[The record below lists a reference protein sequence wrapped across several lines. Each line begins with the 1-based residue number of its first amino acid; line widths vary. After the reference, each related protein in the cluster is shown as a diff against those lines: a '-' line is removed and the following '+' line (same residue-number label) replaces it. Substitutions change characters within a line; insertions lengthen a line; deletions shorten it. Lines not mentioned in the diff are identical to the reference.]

1 MWRLPARSTHR
12 LATLPGWR
20 PAWSRWDGEHSL
32 ADGGS
37 FFEELKRRHVWRVAI
52 AYAVVAWLLVQVA
65 TQIFPFFN
73 IPDWTVRLMVVL
85 IVIGFPI
92 AVIFAWVYEL
102 TPEGIRRT
110 ALAGSPDVRAAHDS
124 RQIGRKLN
132 AVIIGTL
139 VLAVALLG
147 WRLLV
152 LRQAPAAAAMPA
164 SVQATPARGEAAPA
178 GSSPSPVPTTS
189 APGKSITVLP
199 FENLSADKD
208 NEYFVAGMQD
218 LILTKL
224 ADIGD
229 LKVISRTSTQK
240 YKSHP
245 DNLKQIAAELGVATI
260 LEGSVQ
266 KAGNQVLVNVQLI
279 DAGTDSHIWAQD
291 YTRTLDNIFGVEGD
305 VAGKIAAALKARLSH
320 AETARLAAAPT
331 ANQAA
336 LDLFLRAEYQAS
348 KGLTNY
354 DTGHF
359 KAAIPL
365 YRQAIGKDPAFALA
379 YARLSYIESVL
390 AWFDG
395 GGMDVKQ
402 LVAQGRVDAER
413 ALRLQPDLAAAQLA
427 LGYSDYYGRGDYPG
441 ALKAFATA
449 LTLRPNDA
457 DTLAARG
464 YVERRQGRY
473 DASIDSFQQALRQD
487 PRNSVLAFELGATF
501 MIVSRYPE
509 AEAWLQRALA
519 LDPDNFNARSLYS
532 SAILYRTGDVARAL
546 AAAQGD
552 TPALKLTRVTLLA
565 YQRRYPQALALLDS
579 VPDSPDNFNII
590 NGSKALQQAVL
601 YRLMG
606 KTTQA
611 GSLFEQALGD
621 ARAQVARQ
629 QGVSLGFAWQNLA
642 SAEVGLG
649 HVDKALAAI
658 AKVKELVA
666 HGNDAVYGPQ
676 FMQVNAGL
684 YAQAGRADLAVP
696 LIDQVLAT
704 PGHGQSFAPVL
715 LWLDPTWD
723 LIRQDPGFKQLL
735 KRYAKHQPAPAA
747 STSTAAAAPPAA

>member
-1 MWRLPARSTHR
+1 M
-12 LATLPGWR
+12 
-20 PAWSRWDGEHSL
+20 
-32 ADGGS
+32 ADGSG

-65 TQIFPFFN
+65 TQVFPFFD
-73 IPDWTVRLMVVL
+73 IPDWTVRLVVVL
-85 IVIGFPI
+85 IAIGFPL

-110 ALAGSPDVRAAHDS
+110 APADSPDARAAHDS

-152 LRQAPAAAAMPA
+152 LRHPPAAAAVP
-164 SVQATPARGEAAPA
+164 APA
-178 GSSPSPVPTTS
+178 PAQGRTAAASS
-189 APGKSITVLP
+189 APAPATSVTAKSIAVLP

-229 LKVISRTSTQK
+229 LKVISRTSTRK
-240 YKSHP
+240 YQSHP

-320 AETARLAAAPT
+320 AETVRLAAAPT

-336 LDLFLRAEYQAS
+336 LDLFLRAEYQAG

-365 YRQAIGKDPAFALA
+365 YRQAIGKDPGFALA

-402 LVAQGRVDAER
+402 LVAQARVDAER

-457 DTLAARG
+457 DTLSARG

-473 DASIDSFQQALRQD
+473 DDAIRSFQQALRQD
-487 PRNSVLAFELGATF
+487 PRNSVLAFELGATR
-501 MIVSRYPE
+501 MAVGEYVE

-519 LDPDNFNARSLYS
+519 LEPDNLNARYYYS
-532 SAILYRTGDVARAL
+532 TALLFRTGDTARAL
-546 AAAQGD
+546 AALQGD
-552 TPALKLTRVTLLA
+552 EPALALARVNLLT
-565 YQRRYPQALALLDS
+565 YQRKYPQALALLDR
-579 VPDSPDNFNII
+579 VPDVPDNFSII
-590 NGSKALQQAVL
+590 NSSKALQLATL

-606 KTTQA
+606 DKA
-611 GSLFEQALGD
+611 KARPLFEQALTD
-621 ARAQVARQ
+621 AHAQVARQ
-629 QGVSLGFAWQNLA
+629 QGINLGFAWLNLA
-642 SAEVGLG
+642 TAQLGLG
-649 HVDKALAAI
+649 HLDQAMSTI
-658 AKVKELVA
+658 AKVQDLSA
-666 HGNDAVYGPQ
+666 HSHNVLYRLEFLQ
-676 FMQVNAGL
+676 NNAEL
-684 YAQAGRADLAVP
+684 YAEAGRADLAVP
-696 LIDQVLAT
+696 LLDKLLAT
-704 PGHGQSFAPVL
+704 PGLGAIYAPVL
-715 LWLDPTWD
+715 LWLDPSWD
-723 LIRQDPGFKQLL
+723 PIRQDPGFQELL
-735 KRYAKHQPAPAA
+735 KRYAAHQPAPAA
-747 STSTAAAAPPAA
+747 SASTAAAAAPPTT